1 MSAVNENKNIKPK
14 STRSAPRYWIEI
26 KGKVYARL
34 QYKAENGKY
43 KVKYRPI
50 SDKRTARRV
59 VDAMRQELAV
69 HGQEFFQS
77 EKFGFAQLAEHY
89 EARVLHEAEYSNGIK
104 VSGRRSLLP
113 VKTSLKALTEYFG
126 TKPIRTI
133 KSVDI
138 ESYKRS
144 RLRTPTIAGTPRKI
158 ASVNRELELLRAMLN
173 YAIRN
178 EWLIKN
184 PFVRTRGVISKGAEV
199 ERERV
204 LTFEEERRLLDACVG
219 QRSHL
224 KALLI
229 CALDTAMRRGEIF
242 KLRWADIKF
251 ERDEI
256 FIPQTNTK
264 TEESRTVGITPRLRA
279 ELDALREVSSGDK
292 NQTVFGITTTI
303 KTVFKVVCEEA
314 KVRDFRFHDCRH
326 TATTRMIAS
335 GCPHTE
341 VMKITGHSQLK
352 TFLRYLNI
360 TPESTNKVAMSLQAY
375 ISEIMPDAKMISKEV
390 N

>member
-1 MSAVNENKNIKPK
+1 MSAQNEDKGDKLK

-59 VDAMRQELAV
+59 VDAMRQEFIV
-69 HGQEFFQS
+69 HGQEYFQS
-77 EKFGFAQLAEHY
+77 EKFGFGQLAKHY
-89 EARVLHEAEYSNGIK
+89 EAQILHEAEYSDGIK

-113 VKTSLKALTEYFG
+113 VKTSLKALTAHFG

-184 PFVRTRGVISKGAEV
+184 PFVLTRGVISKGAEV

-204 LTFEEERRLLDACVG
+204 LTFEEERRLLNACVG

-242 KLRWADIKF
+242 KLRWADINVHKN
-251 ERDEI
+251 EI

-264 TEESRTVGITPRLRA
+264 TEESRTVGITPRLGT
-279 ELDALREVSSGDK
+279 ELEALREVSSGDK

-303 KTVFKVVCEEA
+303 KTVFKAVCEEA
-314 KVRDFRFHDCRH
+314 KVQDFRFHDCRH

-360 TPESTNKVAMSLQAY
+360 TPESTNKVAMALHEYVRERMDPGES
-375 ISEIMPDAKMISKEV
+375 ISDAI

>member
-1 MSAVNENKNIKPK
+1 MNGESDNIELKK
-14 STRSAPRYWIEI
+14 KRSAPRYWVEI
-26 KGKVYARL
+26 KGRLYARL
-34 QYKAENGKY
+34 QYKDQNGKY
-43 KVKYRPI
+43 KVKYQPI

-59 VDAMRQELAV
+59 VDTMRQELDV
-69 HGQEFFQS
+69 HGHEFFESDKLTFGQLS
-77 EKFGFAQLAEHY
+77 ENY
-89 EARVLHEAEYSNGIK
+89 EDQVLQKAEYSHGIK

-113 VKTSLKALTEYFG
+113 VKTSLKALTVHFG
-126 TKPIRTI
+126 TKLIRTI

-144 RLRTPTIAGTPRKI
+144 RLRTPTIGGTPRKI

-184 PFVRTRGVISKGAEV
+184 PFVLTRGVISKGSEV

-204 LTFEEERRLLDACVG
+204 LSFEEERRLLDACIG
-219 QRSHL
+219 RRSHL
-224 KALLI
+224 KAMLI

-242 KLRWADIKF
+242 KLKWEDINF
-251 ERDEI
+251 EKNEI

-264 TEESRTVGITPRLRA
+264 TEESRTVGITPRLRT
-279 ELDALREVSSGDK
+279 ELEALQESSSGAKDR
-292 NQTVFGITTTI
+292 TVFGITTTI

-314 KVRDFRFHDCRH
+314 KVQDFRFHDCRH

-360 TPESTNKVAMSLQAY
+360 TSESTNRVAMALHGYVSERMSSVEI
-375 ISEIMPDAKMISKEV
+375 ISDAM